1 MSKLVSKFGVALFF
15 FLLMVLGQEGTAQ
28 ATGQDVISK
37 ASAGLSLREI
47 GPAVAGGRI
56 ADIEVDP
63 TDKSTWFVAVGS
75 GGLWKTTNAGTT
87 WNPVFDD
94 QPSYSIGDVALDP
107 SNPEVV
113 WVGTGENVSGRHVAW
128 GDGVYRS
135 RDGGLSWTQM
145 GLESSEHIGKI
156 LVDPRDGNVVLVAAE
171 GPLWSPGGERGVFRS
186 ADGGESWIQVLEID
200 EDTGATDLE
209 FDPENPDV
217 VYAATFQRRRHIWGY
232 LAGGP
237 GSGIHKSTDGGL
249 TWREVTGGLPTG
261 DLGKIALA
269 ITPANPDLV
278 YATVEAGGER
288 QGFFRSTDKG
298 ERWTRR
304 NGYIS
309 GGTGPHYYQEI
320 EASPTDPDLI
330 YQMDV
335 FVQVTRDGGAT
346 FDNLGT
352 GAEAH
357 SDNHAFW
364 IDPAN
369 GQHLLVGTDAGLYET
384 FDEGT
389 TWRHFPNM
397 PISQFYKVAMGNAE
411 PFYNIIGGAQDLGTL
426 YGPSRTTNTEGVRNQ
441 DWYVPMGADGYN
453 VGIDPTDPNILYLET
468 QQGNLYRSDRR
479 SEEAL
484 SIQPQAGPGDP
495 PERWNW
501 DSPLL
506 ISTHESS
513 RLYFGSHR
521 VWKSE
526 DRGDSWTPVSG
537 DLTKDQNRYEME
549 YMGRVWSV
557 DGLHDNG
564 AMSQYAT
571 ITTIT
576 ESPLE
581 AGVIYAGT
589 DDGNIQVTGDDG
601 GSWTVAGELPG
612 VPPLSFINDMEAS
625 LHDANGVFAAADA
638 HKTGDYSPYLFRSD
652 DRGATWQSIGGDL
665 PHGTLV
671 WAVQQDHVD
680 PDLLFLGTEFGI
692 YFTPN
697 GGTNWHMLKSGA
709 PTISFRDI
717 KIHRRD
723 EDLVGATFGRGFYV
737 LDDYTPLREMAG
749 GALEGQGSLFPVR
762 DAWWYIPNA
771 PGQAAGL
778 PTQGSTAY
786 VGPNPPFGAVF
797 SYWLSDVP
805 ETQADIRREGEKALR
820 AEDQNVPFPGWET
833 LRAESMEGEPK
844 VLLLVRNAQGEP
856 MRWVEGPAGEGLHRV
871 NWDLRRPPPDAISLS
886 SGGFQ
891 APWASDPQ
899 GPLAAPGMYQVELFL
914 VTADGFESIGEA
926 REFEVKP
933 VPTAPSGTDFAAVA
947 DFQFRVSELAREMAG
962 ASAEMGRVGDRLRHM
977 RAALV
982 QTPKADSSL
991 HSRMD
996 EMNRRLG
1003 EMNLQ
1008 FSGDPIRG
1016 QWNMPSVPSI
1026 RGRVGYVQSGHWDTR
1041 QEPTQTQLTSIEIAE
1056 REYAA
1061 FIGGLRNFIEV
1072 DLIRLETDLAAAG
1085 APWTPGRRLPGGG

>member
-15 FLLMVLGQEGTAQ
+15 FFFMALGQEGTAQ
-28 ATGQDVISK
+28 GTGQDVISK

-56 ADIEVDP
+56 ADIEVVP
-63 TDKSTWFVAVGS
+63 TDQSTWFVAVGS

-87 WNPVFDD
+87 WTPVFDD

-156 LVDPRDGNVVLVAAE
+156 LIDPRDGNVVLVAAE

-186 ADGGESWIQVLEID
+186 ADGGESWTQVLVID

-249 TWREVTGGLPTG
+249 TWREVSTGLPGG

-269 ITPANPDLV
+269 VTPANPDLV
-278 YATVEAGGER
+278 YATVEAGEGR

-320 EASPTDPDLI
+320 EASPADPDLI

-346 FDNLGT
+346 FENLGT

-357 SDNHAFW
+357 SDNHALW

-369 GQHLLVGTDAGLYET
+369 GQHLLVGTDAGLYES
-384 FDEGT
+384 FDDGT

-411 PFYNIIGGAQDLGTL
+411 PFYNILGGAQDLGTL

-468 QQGNLYRSDRR
+468 QQGNLYRTDRR

-506 ISTHESS
+506 ISTHDPS
-513 RLYFGSHR
+513 RLYFGSQR

-557 DGLHDNG
+557 DDLHDNG

-571 ITTIT
+571 LTTIT

-581 AGVIYAGT
+581 AGVIYVGT

-601 GSWTVAGELPG
+601 GSWTMAGELPG

-625 LHDANGVFAAADA
+625 LHDADGVFAAADA
-638 HKTGDYSPYLFRSD
+638 HKTGDYSPYVFRSD
-652 DRGATWQSIGGDL
+652 DRGASWQSIGGDL
-665 PHGTLV
+665 PYGTIV

-709 PTISFRDI
+709 PTIAFRDI

-723 EDLVGATFGRGFYV
+723 EDLVGATFGRGFFV
-737 LDDYTPLREMAG
+737 LDDYSPLREMAG
-749 GALEGQGSLFPVR
+749 GSLEGQGTLFPVR

-778 PTQGSTAY
+778 PTQGSTVY

-805 ETQADIRREGEKALR
+805 KTQADSRREGEKALR
-820 AEDQNVPFPGWET
+820 AEGQDVPFPGWET

-844 VLLLVRNAQGEP
+844 VLLLVRDAQGEP
-856 MRWVEGPAGEGLHRV
+856 MRWVDGPAREGLHRV
-871 NWDLRRPPPDAISLS
+871 SWDLRRPAPDAISLS
-886 SGGFQ
+886 SGGFR
-891 APWASDPQ
+891 APWASDPK

-914 VTADGFESIGEA
+914 VTGDGFESIGEA
-926 REFEVKP
+926 QEFEVKP
-933 VPTAPSGTDFAAVA
+933 VPTAPPGTDFAAVA

-962 ASAEMGRVGDRLRHM
+962 VGAEMGRVRDRLRHM

-982 QTPKADSSL
+982 QAPKADANL
-991 HSRMD
+991 HGRMD
-996 EMNRRLG
+996 EMDQRLG

-1026 RGRVGYVQSGHWDTR
+1026 RGRVGYVQYGHWDTR
-1041 QEPTQTQLTSIEIAE
+1041 QEPTETQLTNIEIAE

-1061 FIGGLRNFIEV
+1061 FIGGLRNLIEI
-1072 DLIRLETDLAAAG
+1072 DLVRLETDLAAAG
-1085 APWTPGRRLPGGG
+1085 APWTPGRRLPGG

>member
-1 MSKLVSKFGVALFF
+1 MSKLVSRSGVALFLLL
-15 FLLMVLGQEGTAQ
+15 FLAPGQEAIAQ
-28 ATGQDVISK
+28 GTGQDAISK

-63 TDKSTWFVAVGS
+63 TDKSTWFVAAGS

-87 WNPVFDD
+87 WTPVFDD
-94 QPSYSIGDVALDP
+94 QRSYSIGDVALDP

-113 WVGTGENVSGRHVAW
+113 WVGSGENVSGRHVGW

-145 GLESSEHIGKI
+145 GLEASEHIGKI

-171 GPLWSPGGERGVFRS
+171 GPLWNSGGERGVFRS
-186 ADGGESWIQVLEID
+186 TDGGESWTQVLGID

-217 VYAATFQRRRHIWGY
+217 VYAAAFQRRRHIWGY
-232 LAGGP
+232 MAGGP
-237 GSGIHKSTDGGL
+237 GSGIYKSTDGGV
-249 TWREVTGGLPTG
+249 TWRETTAGLPGG
-261 DLGKIALA
+261 DVGKIGLA
-269 ITPANPDLV
+269 VTPANPDLV
-278 YATVEAGGER
+278 YATVEAGGGQ
-288 QGFFRSTDKG
+288 QGFYRSTDKG
-298 ERWTRR
+298 ERWEKR
-304 NGYIS
+304 NAYIS

-346 FDNLGT
+346 FKNLGT
-352 GAEAH
+352 GGEAH
-357 SDNHAFW
+357 SDNHALW

-369 GQHLLVGTDAGLYET
+369 GLHLLVGTDAGLYES
-384 FDEGT
+384 FDDGA

-453 VGIDPTDPNILYLET
+453 VGIDPTNPNILYMET
-468 QQGNLYRSDRR
+468 QQGNLYRTDRR

-484 SIQPQAGPGDP
+484 SIQPQPGPGDP

-501 DSPLL
+501 DAPLL
-506 ISTHESS
+506 ISPHEAS
-513 RLYFGSHR
+513 RLYFGSQR

-526 DRGDSWTPVSG
+526 DRGDSWTPISG
-537 DLTKDQNRYEME
+537 DLTKDLNRYEME

-557 DGLHDNG
+557 DDLHDNG

-571 ITTIT
+571 ITTVT

-589 DDGNIQVTGDDG
+589 DDGNIQVTADDG
-601 GSWTVAGELPG
+601 GTWTMAGELPG
-612 VPPLSFINDMEAS
+612 VPPYSFINDMEAS

-638 HKTGDYSPYLFRSD
+638 HKIGDYSPYIFRSD
-652 DRGATWQSIGGDL
+652 DRGATWRSIGGDL

-680 PDLLFLGTEFGI
+680 PDLLFLGTEYGI
-692 YFTPN
+692 YFTTN
-697 GGTNWHMLKSGA
+697 GGTNWHMLKTGA
-709 PTISFRDI
+709 PTIAFRDI

-749 GALEGQGSLFPVR
+749 ALGGQGSLFPVR

-778 PTQGSTAY
+778 PTQGSTVY
-786 VGPNPPFGAVF
+786 VAPNPPFGAVF
-797 SYWLSDVP
+797 TYWLR
-805 ETQADIRREGEKALR
+805 ETPATHAEARRAGEKELR
-820 AEDQNVPFPGWET
+820 SQGQDIPFPGWEA
-833 LRAESMEGEPK
+833 LRAESMEGAAK
-844 VLLLVRNAQGEP
+844 VLLLVRDAQGEP
-856 MRWVEGPAGEGLHRV
+856 IRWVEGPAREGLHRV
-871 NWDLRRPPPDAISLS
+871 NWDLRRPAPDPISLA

-899 GPLAAPGMYQVELFL
+899 GPLAAPGMYSAELFMA
-914 VTADGFESIGEA
+914 TADGFRSIGEA
-926 REFEVKP
+926 QEFEVKP
-933 VPTAPSGTDFAAVA
+933 VPTAPPGTDFAAVA

-962 ASAEMGRVGDRLRHM
+962 AGAEIGRVRDRLRHM

-982 QTPKADSSL
+982 QTPKADPSL
-991 HSRMD
+991 FSRMD
-996 EMNRRLG
+996 EISGRL
-1003 EMNLQ
+1003 EAMNLQ

-1026 RGRVGYVQSGHWDTR
+1026 RGRVGYVQYGHWDTR
-1041 QEPTQTQLTSIEIAE
+1041 QEPTQTQLASIEIAE
-1056 REYAA
+1056 GEYAA
-1061 FIGGLRNFIEV
+1061 FIGGLRNLVEV
-1072 DLIRLETDLAAAG
+1072 ELPRLETDLAAAG